1 MKNQLQALYKLYS
14 VSEEKRKVLEK
25 INTEFEK
32 DLIIAKNN
40 LAQSFIVAFEYG
52 GADLMDLIQSNM
64 SFREVWNFVVYF
76 FLFVIYNYITFYFYI
91 INIILFIHNLG
102 IKNYLFNNSSK
113 FSLSLITNFPYL
125 VIRISGGRSLE
136 L

>member
-14 VSEEKRKVLEK
+14 ISEEKRKVLEK

-64 SFREVWNFVVYF
+64 SFREV
-76 FLFVIYNYITFYFYI
+76 
-91 INIILFIHNLG
+91 
-102 IKNYLFNNSSK
+102 
-113 FSLSLITNFPYL
+113 
-125 VIRISGGRSLE
+125 
-136 L
+136 